1 MGTKNKKFHL
11 TKEKKRKLK
20 VLILQK
26 VQQDLLVEAERKEAE
41 KRSVIDHLI
50 DPLDIEGASEEELL
64 NTLVEL
70 YSRVWEA
77 EKKRL
82 DKEYQII
89 RKDFELNELTVQI
102 NEMSGKFL
110 KPQLKRVNKTKNK
123 IKLKRNEEAAKA
135 AAFRSG
141 LKATSGPE
149 QKFELAEE
157 EKRPDFKDV
166 LEKKRKDKKES
177 QGGGVNTASASEAEG
192 GVDVG
197 VVEEDSAE
205 ASAAFEED
213 EAVADET
220 TEVAEEEEDD

>member
-26 VQQDLLVEAERKEAE
+26 VQQDLQLEAQRKEEE
-41 KRSVIDHLI
+41 KRSLIDSLV
-50 DPLDIEGASEEELL
+50 DPLDIEGASEDQILE
-64 NTLVEL
+64 TLVNL
-70 YSRVWEA
+70 YQRVWEA

-82 DKEYQII
+82 NTEYQIV

-141 LKATSGPE
+141 LKATSGPD

-166 LEKKRKDKKES
+166 LDKKRGREGKKAE
-177 QGGGVNTASASEAEG
+177 QTNTASEG
-192 GVDVG
+192 DEGVEG
-197 VVEEDSAE
+197 VEGAE
-205 ASAAFEED
+205 AA
-213 EAVADET
+213 EAVEA
-220 TEVAEEEEDD
+220 

>member
-26 VQQDLLVEAERKEAE
+26 VQQDLLLEAE
-41 KRSVIDHLI
+41 KKEEEKRSLIDSLI
-50 DPLDIEGASEEELL
+50 DPLDIEGASEDVLL
-64 NTLVEL
+64 ETLIKL
-70 YSRVWEA
+70 YQRVWDT

-82 DKEYQII
+82 NIEYQII

-141 LKATSGPE
+141 LKATSGPD

-157 EKRPDFKDV
+157 ERRPDFKDV
-166 LEKKRKDKKES
+166 LDKKRGKEGKGKEVTTNPPS
-177 QGGGVNTASASEAEG
+177 EFEGDTGETGEEAE
-192 GVDVG
+192 
-197 VVEEDSAE
+197 
-205 ASAAFEED
+205 AAD
-213 EAVADET
+213 
-220 TEVAEEEEDD
+220 

>member
-26 VQQDLLVEAERKEAE
+26 VQQDLQLEAQKKEEE
-41 KRSVIDHLI
+41 KRNLIDSLV
-50 DPLDIEGASEEELL
+50 DPLDIEGASEDDILE
-64 NTLVEL
+64 TLVNL
-70 YSRVWEA
+70 YQRVWDA

-141 LKATSGPE
+141 LKATSGPD
-149 QKFELAEE
+149 QKFELVEE
-157 EKRPDFKDV
+157 ERRPDFKDV
-166 LEKKRKDKKES
+166 LDKKRSKDGKKENMT
-177 QGGGVNTASASEAEG
+177 NTEAEI
-192 GVDVG
+192 
-197 VVEEDSAE
+197 E
-205 ASAAFEED
+205 A
-213 EAVADET
+213 
-220 TEVAEEEEDD
+220 